1 VLALLRAAK
10 PWRAFRDAVLG
21 AADDAPEHV
30 GGCHGSLL
38 AFFLAALAAPDL
50 PTPILLLVPED
61 KDADAAAA
69 DLALLGAPPVRVLF
83 GRESEAP
90 RRERAVA
97 ADSGSWLTIASVSAA
112 LAGYPAPE
120 DVEAGRLRLS
130 KGAAASIEDLVAR
143 IAAAGFDRMPVVSA
157 PRQYA
162 LRGDL
167 IDVFDGVEERPLRI
181 EVFGDAVEGLRRF
194 DPVAQVSVG
203 EVPEAAVWLG
213 PGKEAAARAVSLAEH
228 LRKNTVVLAKDP
240 LRIEHATRS
249 GLEVLPD
256 DDRDA
261 AQARLSGLRRLREI
275 VITRVRG
282 PGGRALNLGSQVVTA
297 EGTTFESAAKTLERV
312 SRGKAVTVVGF
323 DASLERESF
332 FAALEAPE
340 ASAEARACLKRT
352 FATLDGPL
360 SEGFGSA
367 LLGVA
372 AVSHHELFAVER
384 APSAAV
390 EEAAPPPEARPLD
403 TFLDLQE
410 GDYVVHLVH
419 GIGRFLRLDRIE
431 RGGAEQDF
439 LVLEFKDG
447 LHLHVPAAKID
458 LVQKYIGGRGDE
470 PELSKVGGK
479 AWSKRKEEAAQAAI
493 DLAVE
498 LLELNAVRARAAG
511 VPHPPDS
518 PWQQAFEAAFPY
530 QETPDQL
537 TALGAIKKDL
547 ESRVPMDR
555 LLCGDVGYGKTELAM
570 RAAFKVVMGGRQA
583 AMLVPTTIL
592 AQQHHETFRARMK
605 DFPVTVGSLSRF
617 RTEREQKEVIEG
629 LAAGSVDI
637 VIGTHRMLQD
647 DVVFK
652 DLGILIVDE
661 EQRFGVGHK
670 EKLRRLR
677 KTLDVLSLS
686 ATPIPRTLHQSMLG
700 IREISAL
707 RQAPPGRLPVKSEV
721 VEFDA
726 GIIRA
731 GILREIGR
739 GGQVFYVHNRVQTIH
754 KVESMLRELVPE
766 AKFVVGHG
774 QMAEREL
781 ERAMLAFV
789 EGRAQVLLSTNIV
802 ESGLHIPAANTIFV
816 DRAEACGLSDLHQ
829 LRGRVGRSREQ
840 AYAYF
845 LLRADTVPTEIAEK
859 RLHAI
864 EEFNHLGAGFQLAM
878 RDLEIRG
885 AGNILGP
892 EQSGHIANVGYD
904 LYCRLLDLAVKKL
917 KQEPIL
923 HPEEIELFLDFNA
936 YLPEAYIPDLR
947 LRIELYRKLGRCRA
961 VEDFAAIVQELR
973 DRFGP
978 PPRAVEEF
986 VDVARIRGLME
997 RERIQRLEVL
1007 KGEGVL
1013 IGVKRMDRF
1022 EKRLRLPPSEL
1033 RVIGGKKLLLVHPAA
1048 FPGPRALLEFLEAS
1062 IGERPGYNPAA
1073 P

>member
-1 VLALLRAAK
+1 
-10 PWRAFRDAVLG
+10 
-21 AADDAPEHV
+21 
-30 GGCHGSLL
+30 
-38 AFFLAALAAPDL
+38 
-50 PTPILLLVPED
+50 
-61 KDADAAAA
+61 
-69 DLALLGAPPVRVLF
+69 
-83 GRESEAP
+83 
-90 RRERAVA
+90 
-97 ADSGSWLTIASVSAA
+97 
-112 LAGYPAPE
+112 
-120 DVEAGRLRLS
+120 
-130 KGAAASIEDLVAR
+130 
-143 IAAAGFDRMPVVSA
+143 M
-157 PRQYA
+157 
-162 LRGDL
+162 
-167 IDVFDGVEERPLRI
+167 
-181 EVFGDAVEGLRRF
+181 
-194 DPVAQVSVG
+194 SVG
-203 EVPEAAVWLG
+203 EVREAALWLG
-213 PGKEAAARAVSLAEH
+213 AGSGSTRAVGLVEH
-228 LRKNTVVLAKDP
+228 LRGNTVVLAKDP

-249 GLEVLPD
+249 GLEAMAE
-256 DDRDA
+256 DDRDP
-261 AQARLSGLRRLREI
+261 AQARLAGLRRLREI
-275 VITRVRG
+275 VVTRVRG

-312 SRGKAVTVVGF
+312 SRGKTVTVLGF
-323 DASLERESF
+323 DAPRERESF
-332 FAALEAPE
+332 FAALNAPE
-340 ASAEARACLKRT
+340 APAEARACLKRT
-352 FATLDGPL
+352 YATLDGPL

-384 APSAAV
+384 AVAHV
-390 EEAAPPPEARPLD
+390 EEEEAPPETRPLD

-419 GIGRFLRLDRIE
+419 GIAKFLRLERIE

-479 AWSKRKEEAAQAAI
+479 AWSKRKEEAAAAAI

-518 PWQQAFEAAFPY
+518 PWQQAFEATFPY
-530 QETPDQL
+530 QETPDQR
-537 TALGAIKKDL
+537 TALDAIKKDL
-547 ESRVPMDR
+547 ESKVPMDR

-592 AQQHHETFRARMK
+592 AQQHEDTFRGRMK
-605 DFPVTVGSLSRF
+605 EFPVTIGSLSRF
-617 RTEREQKEVIEG
+617 RTEKEQKEVIDG
-629 LAAGSVDI
+629 LADGSVDV

-647 DVVFK
+647 DVAFK
-652 DLGILIVDE
+652 DLGLLIVDE

-677 KTLDVLSLS
+677 KTLDTLSLS

-707 RQAPPGRLPVKSEV
+707 RQAPAGRLPVKSEV
-721 VEFDA
+721 IEYDA
-726 GIIRA
+726 PTIRA

-739 GGQVFYVHNRVQTIH
+739 GGQVFFVHNRVQTIH
-754 KVESMLRELVPE
+754 KVETMLRELVPE
-766 AKFVVGHG
+766 ASFVVGHG
-774 QMAEREL
+774 QMGEREL

-789 EGRAQVLLSTNIV
+789 EGRAQVLISTNIV

-816 DRAEACGLSDLHQ
+816 DRAETCGLSDLHQ

-845 LLRADTVPTEIAEK
+845 LLRADSIPTEIAEK

-904 LYCRLLDLAVKKL
+904 LYCRLLDMAVKKL

-947 LRIELYRKLGRCRA
+947 LRIELYRKLGRCRS

-978 PPRAVEEF
+978 PPGAVEEF

-1022 EKRLRLPPSEL
+1022 EKRLRLPPSKL
-1033 RVIGGKKLLLVHPAA
+1033 RVIAGKRLLLVHPAP
-1048 FPGPRALLEFLEAS
+1048 FPGPRALLDFLESAV
-1062 IGERPGYNPAA
+1062 GDGPGYNPAA